1 MQNRPLN
8 PCSLAV
14 LTSHHDG
21 RYCVLLHNSH
31 CTHSAESPCILHA
44 RIKNVRRS
52 AWRAPCCCVTWAF
65 CNACPAGS
73 SLWESSVS
81 QENTNLASWSKQAT
95 VIDQTQNHLNQAL
108 ESRHYAQTQ
117 KQRGCGCR
125 SKQEMSGCELWLGR
139 SPEDPARNVTR
150 TTENNNNNT
159 NFEPKHC
166 RGPRQPRRCFP
177 ARFCCVCLC
186 LRNSRLQKR
195 ANAPQ
200 TWPTWH
206 LGPAQ

>member
-65 CNACPAGS
+65 CNVCPAGS

-108 ESRHYAQTQ
+108 ESRHCMPRLKNNEAAAV
-117 KQRGCGCR
+117 
-125 SKQEMSGCELWLGR
+125 
-139 SPEDPARNVTR
+139 DPS
-150 TTENNNNNT
+150 
-159 NFEPKHC
+159 
-166 RGPRQPRRCFP
+166 RRCRAANYGWGGRPKILRGMSQGPQKTTTTTTTSNPNIAGGLVSRDVAFLHGF
-177 ARFCCVCLC
+177 AACVCAYGTPGFK
-186 LRNSRLQKR
+186 SE
-195 ANAPQ
+195 Q
-200 TWPTWH
+200 TLLK
-206 LGPAQ
+206 LGQLGI